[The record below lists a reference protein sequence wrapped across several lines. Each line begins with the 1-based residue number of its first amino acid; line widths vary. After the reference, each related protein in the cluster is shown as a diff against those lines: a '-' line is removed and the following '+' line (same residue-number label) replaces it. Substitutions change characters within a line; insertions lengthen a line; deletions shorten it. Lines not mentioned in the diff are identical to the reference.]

1 MPGDSERVP
10 QLRVFRV
17 LDGLKPKL
25 GLRGVRELRVC
36 TGEVLVVD
44 VAQGGVMQVLGSGGE
59 THLHVKTS

>member
-44 VAQGGVMQVLGSGGE
+44 VAQWVMQVLGSGGE